1 MSVVGPSTS
10 RLQAFEPDAADRCVR
25 RLRRRSEIRVA
36 SDEALVAGKAARD
49 YRAAAAFV
57 QRHQQRVFG
66 IAMAITADRSTAE
79 DVAQEAFLRVWLH
92 AAVFDPR
99 RASAQAWLSTIT
111 RNLAVDALRLQR
123 TTPVDPDDAIWLGGD
138 GRAVTTEDQTEQA
151 MAVDRVRDA
160 LRQVPTAQRRV
171 LVRSA
176 FYGQSA
182 AEIADAEAIPI
193 GTAKSRIRLGL
204 SKVRDILD
212 GADG

>member
-1 MSVVGPSTS
+1 MSAVGPTAS
-10 RLQAFEPDAADRCVR
+10 RLQASDPVADDRSTR
-25 RLRRRSEIRVA
+25 RLRRRSEIRAA
-36 SDEALVAGKAARD
+36 SDEALVAGMATRD
-49 YRAAAAFV
+49 FRAAEVFV
-57 QRHQQRVFG
+57 QRHEQRVFG
-66 IAMAITADRSTAE
+66 IAMAIASDRATAE
-79 DVAQEAFLRVWLH
+79 DVAQEAFLRAWLH

-111 RNLAVDALRLQR
+111 RNLAIDALRLQR
-123 TTPVDPDDAIWLGGD
+123 ATAVDPNDAIWLESD
-138 GRAVTTEDQTEQA
+138 SRAVTTEDQTERS
-151 MAVDRVRDA
+151 MAVDRVRHA
-160 LRQVPTAQRRV
+160 LSRVPVAQRRV

-212 GADG
+212 GVDG